1 MSKEV
6 GKSLSKT
13 TLGGKYNKKKYYKA
27 MRSRV
32 TFKNGK

>member
-13 TLGGKYNKKKYYKA
+13 TLGGKYNKKQILQSNEIESDFQKW
-27 MRSRV
+27 
-32 TFKNGK
+32 